1 MTASVTGFLFL
12 LERVSTADDIF
23 VTVSVFIQATS
34 AETTYIVLGC
44 LVEPQPVCLFECLRD
59 SVEGGVIFYSSD
71 IRTEIILVHRAKL
84 FLHDGGWTIKP
95 VTLAKENMRR
105 KIHFFLRRG
114 NSGNNGGRAVG
125 IEVVGLNNKR
135 RSDAVLDR
143 TLVGSEVI
151 TKDIAVLNFS
161 FFHNVNSHFHNRR
174 GQCLSLI
181 RNFKVVKFNRLLNFF
196 LKFLEHG

>member
-1 MTASVTGFLFL
+1 MTASVAGVLFF
-12 LERVSTADDIF
+12 LERVSAANDVF
-23 VTVSVFIQATS
+23 VAVSVFIQTTS
-34 AETTYIVLGC
+34 AETTHIVLGC
-44 LVEPQPVCLFECLRD
+44 LVEPQPVCLFECLGD
-59 SVEGGVIFYSSD
+59 SIEGGVIFHGSD

-84 FLHDGGWTIKP
+84 FQHDGGWTIKP
-95 VTLAKENMRR
+95 ITLAKENMRR
-105 KIHFFLRRG
+105 KIHSFLRRG

-151 TKDIAVLNFS
+151 TKDVAVLNFS

-181 RNFKVVKFNRLLNFF
+181 RNFKGQKSTFF
-196 LKFLEHG
+196 QKIFQKI